1 MWKAARDH
9 ADLGRIVLS
18 KVFINHD
25 SGRLVDDVCDIC
37 DVVGTMQL
45 QSISKNIAATRASII
60 AAARAA
66 GRDPADVQVVAVS
79 KKKSA
84 EDVAAAY
91 AEGLTDFGENYLQEA
106 IAKIHTLAHL
116 PLTWHFIG
124 AIQSNKTRRI
134 AENFQWVHTLDR
146 ARIALRLSEQCPAGR
161 TLDACLQ
168 VNIDADPAKAGVL
181 PEAAAALLDEVA
193 NLPNLRVRGLMT
205 ILESSGDPLASYQ
218 RLAALFA
225 DLAESAAGRP
235 GPWDTLSMGMSRD
248 YAAAIAA
255 GATHV
260 RIGTDIFGA
269 RETDASSP
277 TH

>member
-1 MWKAARDH
+1 
-9 ADLGRIVLS
+9 
-18 KVFINHD
+18 
-25 SGRLVDDVCDIC
+25 
-37 DVVGTMQL
+37 MQL
-45 QSISKNIAATRASII
+45 QSISKNIAATRASVV

-66 GRDPADVQVVAVS
+66 GRDPADVHVLAVS
-79 KKKSA
+79 KKKPA
-84 EDVAAAY
+84 ADIAAAY

-106 IAKIHTLAHL
+106 IGKIHALAHL

-134 AENFQWVHTLDR
+134 AENFQWVHTVDR
-146 ARIALRLSEQCPAGR
+146 ARIARRLSEQCPAGR

-181 PEAAAALLDEVA
+181 PGAAAALLDEVA
-193 NLPNLRVRGLMT
+193 SLPNLRVRGLMT
-205 ILESSGDPLASYQ
+205 ILESSGDPLASYR
-218 RLAALFA
+218 RLTALFA
-225 DLAESAAGRP
+225 DLAEPADGRR

-248 YAAAIAA
+248 YVAAIAA

-269 RETDASSP
+269 RKTVPAAQPIVE
-277 TH
+277 